1 MQRFIKLYKVKSAI
15 YIILTLQHF
24 NYNKPL
30 LNTSNYLHLSVQL
43 QISDDICIYYL
54 QLIVKADSMNVILKS
69 NASMMGAK
77 QRLSQLIKYNL
88 QAKLTN

>member
-15 YIILTLQHF
+15 YITLTLQHF
-24 NYNKPL
+24 KYNKPL

-54 QLIVKADSMNVILKS
+54 QLIVKDDSMNVILKS

-77 QRLSQLIKYNL
+77 QHLSQLIKYNL
-88 QAKLTN
+88 